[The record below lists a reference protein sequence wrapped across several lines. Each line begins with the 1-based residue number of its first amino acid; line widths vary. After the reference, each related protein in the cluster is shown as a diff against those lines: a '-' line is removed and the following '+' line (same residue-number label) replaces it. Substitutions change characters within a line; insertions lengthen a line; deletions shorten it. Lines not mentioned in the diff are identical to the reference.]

1 MLHKRKEPKMPPALQ
16 SSLEQ
21 AISAQKFGQLDEA
34 KRLYSSVLKSQP
46 KHPEANHNMGVL
58 ASSVG
63 NKEEAKQYFKTALN
77 FKPNVSQFWLSYIN
91 ILIDLGH
98 LHEAHS
104 VLKKAETLGV
114 KGEVFQSL
122 KAKIK
127 SKNLEISA
135 KDVQLISNLIGKN
148 RLQQV
153 IQYSNELLLDFP
165 HSIFLHMSVG
175 NCSAALGDFGVA
187 IKSFK
192 KLLTIEPKNVPA
204 IHNLGN
210 CYKDLGELDTAI
222 SHYKTL
228 LKVDP
233 TFYEAYY
240 NLGNALRESRKLKE
254 AVTCYRK
261 VLKARP
267 NHYLALNN
275 LALAITDL
283 GNLNSAIKTYDKALK
298 IRPDYPEAVMNQSF
312 AYLAQRNFMDG
323 WKRYEHR
330 LNVKSITL
338 TVAEIP
344 IKPKWKPG
352 LSGNVLLWAEQG
364 LGDEV
369 MFASMIPDLYEHAD
383 TLIIQIDERLIEL
396 FKRSF
401 PSDIVYYAS
410 NQSVPE
416 KSYDLHIPIG
426 SLPQYFRTDLNSFLG
441 TSPGYLSS
449 DKIRTSQLR
458 DELLIDG
465 NTYLV
470 GLSWKGGVGLNS
482 DIKSLNLLKI
492 VKALPNKKIKFVNLQ
507 YGDTQQECDS
517 LMESTGIQIHNITD
531 IDNRNDIDGLLSL
544 IDACDQ
550 VVTISNV
557 TAHLAGAIGKNTSV
571 ILPLSYDWRWG
582 IGYLTS
588 YWYSSLKLYQQKKL
602 DNWDHPLLKL
612 RKEFK
617 I

>member
-1 MLHKRKEPKMPPALQ
+1 MHPALQ

-63 NKEEAKQYFKTALN
+63 NKEEAKKYFKTAVN
-77 FKPNVSQFWLSYIN
+77 IKPNVSQFWLSYIN

-98 LHEAHS
+98 LYEAHS
-104 VLKKAETLGV
+104 VLKKAESLGV
-114 KGEVFQSL
+114 KGRVFNSL
-122 KAKIK
+122 KAKLG
-127 SKNLEISA
+127 SANLAISEVA
-135 KDVQLISNLIGKN
+135 
-148 RLQQV
+148 LQTITDLVGQNKHKEV
-153 IQYSNELLLDFP
+153 VEYSSHLLLDFP
-165 HSIFLHMSVG
+165 NSVFIL
-175 NCSAALGDFGVA
+175 NSTATALSQLKRFDEA
-187 IKSFK
+187 IKTYK
-192 KLLTIEPKNVPA
+192 RVLLINPNLAEAINNMGTCFLEMGNVDEALKN
-204 IHNLGN
+204 
-210 CYKDLGELDTAI
+210 YKIALKINPQFATA
-222 SHYKTL
+222 L
-228 LKVDP
+228 N
-233 TFYEAYY
+233 
-240 NLGNALRESRKLKE
+240 NLGNAYKF
-254 AVTCYRK
+254 C
-261 VLKARP
+261 
-267 NHYLALNN
+267 
-275 LALAITDL
+275 
-283 GNLNSAIKTYDKALK
+283 GNLSSAIRTYDKALK
-298 IRPDYPEAVMNQSF
+298 IRPDYPEAIMNQSF
-312 AYLAQRNFMDG
+312 AYLAQRNFLEG

-330 LNVKSITL
+330 LNVKSLTL
-338 TVAEIP
+338 TKAEIP

-364 LGDEV
+364 LGDV
-369 MFASMIPDLYEHAD
+369 IMFASMIPELYEHAD
-383 TLIIQIDERLIEL
+383 TLIIHIDERLIDL

-426 SLPQYFRTDLNSFLG
+426 SLPQYFRTDLNSFLE

-458 DELLIDG
+458 DELSIGG

-571 ILPLSYDWRWG
+571 MLPLSYDWRWG

-602 DNWDHPLLKL
+602 DDWDHPLLKL
-612 RKEFK
+612 KQDFCNYFGRPN
-617 I
+617 